1 LQRYRENGYDDWK
14 KAIMAV
20 LPCRKDVEE
29 KKTDDYDGKDEGG
42 ADEGKEDGDVDLDA
56 KVENGTE
63 S

>member
-1 LQRYRENGYDDWK
+1 MTDKSNGQERR
-14 KAIMAV
+14 AMA
-20 LPCRKDVEE
+20 
-29 KKTDDYDGKDEGG
+29 TDDYDGKDEGG